1 MIAPDRFDDYL
12 GLARRPLGRCRG
24 VTFHGRSGSGKSSA
38 LAFVRERNPAFA
50 GARGEE
56 VAVFDDLGSP
66 RSLPEI
72 ARALAAG
79 RRVLAACHFHPRWL
93 LPLRARWR
101 LASFALDPLP
111 GKLERALDERG
122 VRYTREAVAA
132 FCRRFG
138 ANYTDLAIVLEYA
151 PAASFDAALARF
163 LRECRVEHRE
173 PAGRTPG
180 R

>member
-1 MIAPDRFDDYL
+1 MIDPDRFDDYL
-12 GLARRPLGRCRG
+12 GLARRPLARCHA

-38 LAFVRERNPAFA
+38 IAFVRERHPDFG
-50 GARGEE
+50 GARGGE

-72 ARALAAG
+72 ACALAAG
-79 RRVLAACHFHPRWL
+79 RRVLAACHFHPCWL

-101 LASFALDPLP
+101 LATFALDPLP

-173 PAGRTPG
+173 RGGPPT
-180 R
+180 